1 MSRLLDVG
9 SAVAT
14 PTDSSSEHKLARVQ
28 FPNEA
33 TTQLEVRTSS
43 SHWSSCTSC

>member
-28 FPNEA
+28 FPKEA

-43 SHWSSCTSC
+43 SH